1 MTPEQTVLF
10 HVVRALERLDVPHM
24 VTGSV
29 ASSYHGRPRSTHD
42 ADIVIDPTPDQL
54 EALVRSL
61 LDAGFYVDDERAK
74 DALRR
79 RLQFNVIETRSAFK
93 IDLIVR
99 KDRPFSREE
108 LGRRQ
113 AAELSPGVPVAL
125 ASPEDTILSKLEWAK
140 KAGRSEKQIEDAAGV
155 LAVNPGV
162 DRAYLERWARE
173 LGVLDLWREITG
185 EARASE

>member
-1 MTPEQTVLF
+1 VTPEQGALF
-10 HVVRALERLDVPHM
+10 EVVRALDRLGVAHM

-54 EALVRSL
+54 EALVRGL
-61 LDAGFYVDDERAK
+61 LDAGFYVDDERAR

-79 RLQFNVIETRSAFK
+79 RLQFNVIERRSAFK
-93 IDLIVR
+93 IDLIVS

-113 AAELSPGVPVAL
+113 AAELSPGVSVAL
-125 ASPEDTILSKLEWAK
+125 ASPEDTILSKLEWAR

-155 LAVNPGV
+155 LAVNPGL
-162 DRAYLERWARE
+162 DRAYIERWAHE
-173 LGVLDLWREITG
+173 LGVLDLWREFAG
-185 EARASE
+185 EEPASD

>member
-1 MTPEQTVLF
+1 MTPEQEALF
-10 HVVRALERLDVPHM
+10 ELARILERLGIPHM

-42 ADIVIDPTPDQL
+42 ADVVIDPTPDQL
-54 EALVRSL
+54 DALVRSL
-61 LDAGFYVDDERAK
+61 LDAGFYVDGERAR

-79 RLQFNVIETRSAFK
+79 RLQFNAIETRSAFK
-93 IDLIVR
+93 IDLIIR

-113 AAELSPGVPVAL
+113 PAELSPGVRVAL

-155 LAVNPGV
+155 LAVNPGL
-162 DRAYLERWARE
+162 DREYVVRWGHA
-173 LGVLDLWREITG
+173 LGVLDLWREIAG
-185 EARASE
+185 EEPAAR